1 MKLIYMIHQE
11 MKLWRRKWTDCL
23 EKDRPDSL
31 GAAILEC
38 VEERCHQNWMHHTY
52 NKLAPVNTVFLLCV
66 DSGIGCGHL

>member
-38 VEERCHQNWMHHTY
+38 VEEHFPN
-52 NKLAPVNTVFLLCV
+52 VFSLIK
-66 DSGIGCGHL
+66 IGCTIPITSWHL